1 MNTIKITQESLDAF
15 KNEKDVWLENE
26 VCNHISDSIHEY
38 FREENNGYD
47 SDVFVDEVIEDGV
60 IALNWHTY
68 LDSYVTTDYV
78 NRVAAFVFEKF
89 PEVKTI
95 MSPCKDYER
104 N

>member
-1 MNTIKITQESLDAF
+1 MNTIKISQESLDAF
-15 KNEKDVWLENE
+15 KNEKKIWLEDK
-26 VCNHISDSIHEY
+26 VCNHISNSIHEH
-38 FREENNGYD
+38 FRKENNGYD
-47 SDVFVDEVIEDGV
+47 SDVWVDEVIEDGV

-78 NRVAAFVFEKF
+78 DRVAAFVFEKF

-95 MSPCKDYER
+95 MSPSKDYER